1 MATLMNNRSALQT
14 CNTIA
19 DLRSLARRRIPKVMF
34 DYIDGGAE
42 DEITLQR
49 NCSSFSRYE
58 LLPHTLVDVSRI
70 ELGTRIQ
77 GLEIALP
84 LIFSPTGANRL
95 FHHQGELAVSAVAA
109 AAGTV
114 YALSSMSTHSIETIG
129 AHTAGDHWFQIYV
142 WKDRGV
148 VKEFIARCKASGY
161 KGLCL
166 TVDVPTLGQRERDL
180 RNGMTIPPRFTLASL
195 VDMALHPQWWWHT
208 LCDPRIT
215 LANVVNKA
223 GVGLNDAT
231 ALGQYANSQLDPSV
245 TWDDMAWMIQEWG
258 GPFMIKGIMTA
269 ADAKRAVAC
278 GVSGVIISNHGG
290 RQLDHAPA
298 PIEVL
303 QEIVAGVGDS
313 TEIILDGGIR
323 RGSDVVKALALGAD
337 ACMIGRAYLYGLAA
351 GGEAGV
357 ERAVTILRT
366 EITRTMQL
374 LGCADIK
381 HLNGNFVRQRK

>member
-14 CNTIA
+14 CNTIV

-114 YALSSMSTHSIETIG
+114 YALSSMSTHSIETIS

-148 VKEFIARCKASGY
+148 VKEFITRCKASGY

-195 VDMALHPQWWWHT
+195 VLMPVWE
-208 LCDPRIT
+208 
-215 LANVVNKA
+215 LASEKE
-223 GVGLNDAT
+223 
-231 ALGQYANSQLDPSV
+231 S
-245 TWDDMAWMIQEWG
+245 I
-258 GPFMIKGIMTA
+258 F
-269 ADAKRAVAC
+269 
-278 GVSGVIISNHGG
+278 
-290 RQLDHAPA
+290 
-298 PIEVL
+298 
-303 QEIVAGVGDS
+303 
-313 TEIILDGGIR
+313 
-323 RGSDVVKALALGAD
+323 
-337 ACMIGRAYLYGLAA
+337 
-351 GGEAGV
+351 
-357 ERAVTILRT
+357 
-366 EITRTMQL
+366 
-374 LGCADIK
+374 
-381 HLNGNFVRQRK
+381 

>member
-1 MATLMNNRSALQT
+1 M
-14 CNTIA
+14 
-19 DLRSLARRRIPKVMF
+19 
-34 DYIDGGAE
+34 
-42 DEITLQR
+42 
-49 NCSSFSRYE
+49 
-58 LLPHTLVDVSRI
+58 
-70 ELGTRIQ
+70 
-77 GLEIALP
+77 
-84 LIFSPTGANRL
+84 
-95 FHHQGELAVSAVAA
+95 
-109 AAGTV
+109 
-114 YALSSMSTHSIETIG
+114 
-129 AHTAGDHWFQIYV
+129 
-142 WKDRGV
+142 
-148 VKEFIARCKASGY
+148 KEFIARCKASGY

-180 RNGMTIPPRFTLASL
+180 RNGLTIPPRFTLASL

-208 LCDPRIT
+208 LYDPRIT

-381 HLNGNFVRQRK
+381 NLNGNFVRRRN

>member
-49 NCSSFSRYE
+49 NCSSFSRYD
-58 LLPHTLVDVSRI
+58 LLPHTLVDVSSI

-95 FHHQGELAVSAVAA
+95 FHHQGELAVSKVAA

-129 AHTAGDHWFQIYV
+129 AHTTGDHWFQIYV

-208 LCDPRIT
+208 LYDPRIT

-269 ADAKRAVAC
+269 ADAKRALAC

-337 ACMIGRAYLYGLAA
+337 ACMMGRAYLYGLAA

-374 LGCADIK
+374 LGCADVK
-381 HLNGNFVRQRK
+381 NLNNNFVRQRN